1 MKSKK
6 VHTSNYNDSTGKL
19 CTFYCGWNMSVL
31 KMFAG
36 RMENGKHGKTNR
48 GKKHK
53 IKPTQPITARGDRN
67 MASRS

>member
-36 RMENGKHGKTNR
+36 RRENGKHGKTNR
-48 GKKHK
+48 GKNTK
-53 IKPTQPITARGDRN
+53 
-67 MASRS
+67 